1 MTHPT
6 LPVRFKRIPSSFIK
20 PIDSPDELTTSS
32 PILEDDHTINLF
44 VYYFFQH
51 SVISVYLDTW
61 KDRCEDTV
69 QAYDEDMI
77 REMKRT
83 EVEDEVRKQVDVLM
97 REELDLLKIVS
108 SHIFTSQ

>member
-1 MTHPT
+1 M
-6 LPVRFKRIPSSFIK
+6 
-20 PIDSPDELTTSS
+20 
-32 PILEDDHTINLF
+32 
-44 VYYFFQH
+44 
-51 SVISVYLDTW
+51 
-61 KDRCEDTV
+61 

-108 SHIFTSQ
+108 FTSLHHNIFYESRNFLFNRT